1 MKVVIEIKFWRPGN
15 NYMNF
20 DFTPEEEIFIDEVK
34 AFIEEEKL
42 KPHADNVFAPNR
54 EADAQTKLD
63 SPPRREF
70 MKTLSK
76 KGYLG
81 MSWPIRYG
89 GQGKDG
95 VYDYILNEELCRVGA
110 PSPGKGVGSIGQ
122 TIIHHGSQAVKDEF
136 LPLILAGDIDFALGY
151 SEPGAGSDLASLKL
165 KAERKGNGWLI
176 NGQKIWTSSGHV
188 ADWYWL
194 AARTDPG
201 APKHKGISVFL
212 VNMKDPGIEVHPI
225 ETIGEH
231 ATNSVFLTDV
241 WVADEYVV
249 GELNKGWIYICE
261 ALNYERFT
269 FYTIA
274 PLEQKFKE
282 LVDLVKTLSRD
293 DRPLN
298 EFPEIRKKIIYL
310 AADVEKAKVLQ
321 RKVLSIALQDQVPQ
335 TEAAIFKLFSTKLHQ
350 RLANAAMDILGP
362 EGLFTKDY
370 EKSHADGKWEWSYRS
385 TLVDTI
391 GAGTT
396 EIQKNTIAKKALK
409 LPL

>member
-122 TIIHHGSQAVKDEF
+122 TIIHHGSQALKDEF

-194 AARTDPG
+194 AARTDPA

-293 DRPLN
+293 GRPLN

-362 EGLFTKDY
+362 EALFTKDY